1 MKVAIMG
8 AGLSGLS
15 CALTLER
22 HGKDVTIF
30 ESRNQ
35 VGDRFVNGE
44 ILLSILERP
53 VYDCIAYLAEK
64 HDIFLHPVSNIAEL
78 ILYGEKE
85 KAVITGFLGFT
96 NIRGRHEDSFEKQLA
111 RQVRSKIIYNSDYT
125 YNQLMK
131 EFTHVVMATGDGEY
145 VMKLGNYQKDLSVTL
160 KGATIEGNFKAQSVT
175 AWLNNDFAPKGYAYL
190 IPFSDRE
197 ANIVIA
203 YPDYPDNIGKN
214 IDILWEKFYQEVCT
228 KLNQELR
235 VTDRFEISRYI
246 IGSCQQARIGNTL
259 FTGNCFGSI
268 MPFLGF
274 GQWMAILTGIY
285 AAHDLCGW
293 EQYEELVKPLR
304 KGYNN
309 SLMLRRGMEKADNPK
324 LDFIVKAL
332 SGRIGQ
338 KLFNSGHHDPLRFA
352 SYLLRP
358 FV

>member
-15 CALTLER
+15 CGLILER
-22 HGKDVTIF
+22 QGVDVTIF
-30 ESRNQ
+30 ESRRQ

-53 VYDCIAYLAEK
+53 VYDCMAYLAEN
-64 HDIFLHPVSNIAEL
+64 HGIFLHPVSNISKL
-78 ILYGEKE
+78 ILYGETE

-96 NIRGRHEDSFEKQLA
+96 NIRGRHEDSFERQLE
-111 RQVRSKIIYNSDYT
+111 RQVKSEIIYNSDYT

-145 VMKLGNYQKDLSVTL
+145 AIKLGNYRKDLSVTL
-160 KGATIEGNFKAQSVT
+160 KGATVEGNFESGTVI

-190 IPFSDRE
+190 IPFSDKE
-197 ANIVIA
+197 AHIVIA
-203 YPDYPDNIGKN
+203 YPDYPENKEKD
-214 IDILWEKFYQEVCT
+214 IDGLWEKFHKEACN
-228 KLNQELR
+228 KLNQSLR
-235 VTDRFEISRYI
+235 VTDRFEISNYI
-246 IGSCQQARIGNTL
+246 IGTCQRGRIGNTL

-285 AAHDLCGW
+285 AAQDLCGIGT
-293 EQYEELVKPLR
+293 YEKLVKSLH
-304 KGYNN
+304 KGYDN
-309 SLMLRRGMEKADNPK
+309 SLVLRRGMEKADNPK
-324 LDFIVKAL
+324 LDLIVRAL
-332 SGRIGQ
+332 SGRLGD
-338 KLFNSGHHDPLRFA
+338 KLFNSRHHDPLRLA